1 MKIYGIT
8 SFINDVNF
16 SLKDRSKQ
24 VVNRISYTSFFTRKK
39 DAIHAYKHQLNI
51 FNNEKSISY
60 GRYDQRGRCELYIA
74 KIMDNSQ
81 IAEHGETIFIIQL

>member
-24 VVNRISYTSFFTRKK
+24 VVSRISYQSFFTRKK
-39 DAIHAYKHQLNI
+39 DAIHAYKYQLNI
-51 FNNEKSISY
+51 FNNESRISY
-60 GRYDQRGRCELYIA
+60 GKYEQRGRCELYIA
-74 KIMDNSQ
+74 KVMDNSQ
-81 IAEHGETIFIIQL
+81 LAEHGETIFKTEL